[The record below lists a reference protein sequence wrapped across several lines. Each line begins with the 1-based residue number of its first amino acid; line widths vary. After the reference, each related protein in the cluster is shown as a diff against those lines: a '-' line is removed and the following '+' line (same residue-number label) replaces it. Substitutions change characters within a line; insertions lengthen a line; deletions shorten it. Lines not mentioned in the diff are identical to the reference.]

1 MKVSPPLT
9 LALFAVILSAGA
21 RAAVQPNGLFSD
33 NAVLQQNTEVP
44 VWGTA
49 KEGEKV
55 TVTFDGDTETATTA
69 DGKWMVHL
77 KPHKAGGP
85 FTLTIAGENTITVN
99 NVLVGEVWVCSGQSN
114 MAFRFPIADN
124 AKTEAPT
131 ANYPNYRM
139 FIVDHHS
146 AFTPQTEV
154 TGSWIVCTPTTV
166 QQFSAVGYFFGRDLL
181 KALNVPIGMIDS
193 AAPGTGAELWTSVP
207 ALQKE
212 PSLHEYLDQLARA
225 QAKYDPAAAAKYP
238 QVLAD
243 YQTALK
249 DWNDNTLKSYSE
261 AMKAWNTQNA
271 QAKAAGEPPPPKPQ
285 PAVPKPKPPAEPVG
299 KIPGGLFNGMI
310 APLMPYAIK
319 GTIWYQGES
328 NNLKPFQY
336 RTLFPLLISD
346 WRERWGEGDFPFLFV
361 QIAPFK
367 DDVPE
372 LKEAQFLTW
381 KKTPNTAM
389 VVTVDVGDA
398 NALHPRR
405 KEPVGDRLALAARA
419 LAYGEKIEYSGP
431 AYESMKIDGNKAILT
446 FSHVGSGLLAKDGP
460 LKGFTIAGAD
470 KNFVEAKAEI
480 NGDTVVVSSDQ
491 VSTPVAVRYAWANV
505 PDCNLWNKDG
515 LPASPFRTDPES
527 LTEDT
532 PPIKKVAPAVEN
544 SESSQEPAA
553 P

>member
-1 MKVSPPLT
+1 
-9 LALFAVILSAGA
+9 
-21 RAAVQPNGLFSD
+21 
-33 NAVLQQNTEVP
+33 
-44 VWGTA
+44 
-49 KEGEKV
+49 
-55 TVTFDGDTETATTA
+55 
-69 DGKWMVHL
+69 
-77 KPHKAGGP
+77 
-85 FTLTIAGENTITVN
+85 
-99 NVLVGEVWVCSGQSN
+99 
-114 MAFRFPIADN
+114 
-124 AKTEAPT
+124 
-131 ANYPNYRM
+131 
-139 FIVDHHS
+139 
-146 AFTPQTEV
+146 
-154 TGSWIVCTPTTV
+154 
-166 QQFSAVGYFFGRDLL
+166 
-181 KALNVPIGMIDS
+181 
-193 AAPGTGAELWTSVP
+193 
-207 ALQKE
+207 
-212 PSLHEYLDQLARA
+212 
-225 QAKYDPAAAAKYP
+225 
-238 QVLAD
+238 
-243 YQTALK
+243 
-249 DWNDNTLKSYSE
+249 
-261 AMKAWNTQNA
+261 
-271 QAKAAGEPPPPKPQ
+271 
-285 PAVPKPKPPAEPVG
+285 VPKPKPPAEPVG